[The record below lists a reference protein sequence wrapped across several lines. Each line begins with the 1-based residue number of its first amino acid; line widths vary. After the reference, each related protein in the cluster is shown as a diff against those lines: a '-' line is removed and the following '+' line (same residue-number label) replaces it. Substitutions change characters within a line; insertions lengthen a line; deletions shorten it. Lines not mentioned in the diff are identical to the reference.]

1 MIEREPGLGR
11 AWLQALIR
19 TAFADVPYPGDD
31 ALVSGDVTYDPE
43 YREVARDF
51 RGKTWRALS
60 REHVRA
66 HADALPLLTT
76 AAFRYFLPGYLLAC
90 LEVEAELDTAPLNV
104 VFSLTP
110 PDSADPAESEDF
122 AARVAVFGKREAQA
136 ICSYLDACQ
145 ARDPNTATAR
155 ALDYWRSR
163 PR

>member
-1 MIEREPGLGR
+1 MTERESDLGR
-11 AWLQALIR
+11 ARLEALIR
-19 TAFADVPYPGDD
+19 AAFADVPYPGDD
-31 ALVSGDVTYDPE
+31 ALVRGDVSYDPE

-66 HADALPLLTT
+66 HADVLPLLTA
-76 AAFRYFLPGYLLAC
+76 AAFRYFLPGYLLGC
-90 LEVEAELDTAPLNV
+90 LKAEAELDTAPLNV

-122 AARVAVFGKREAQA
+122 AARVAVFGQREAQA
-136 ICSYLDACQ
+136 ICAYLDAYQ
-145 ARDPNTATAR
+145 ASDPNTATAR

-163 PR
+163 PP